1 MEGAK
6 SVTGIVRGCGMRK
19 PGGLYVCS
27 GLSPYGAPL
36 QSFIIDPAIPYN
48 GEPFRAPI
56 VIEKEGKKHIMLWVG
71 AEYYPYCSDYLEEVR
86 QYGASKRVPNNF
98 PIEELEE
105 GSMLFLV
112 HPKGIIEDFEYLPTV
127 EFCPKDIQA
136 HREENKE
143 CCLGHSYQIAEPTVG
158 LDTRKLGDTKYKV
171 YPHSMSSQE
180 YEFTA
185 GIFLRLPIT
194 HFDHI
199 LVKGKANS
207 KITGKTTKLPVNLE
221 KD

>member
-1 MEGAK
+1 MYDGAPYEAK
-6 SVTGIVRGCGMRK
+6 VSRTVRSGGKQLLKGMSVTYR
-19 PGGLYVCS
+19 Y
-27 GLSPYGAPL
+27 
-36 QSFIIDPAIPYN
+36 
-48 GEPFRAPI
+48 
-56 VIEKEGKKHIMLWVG
+56 
-71 AEYYPYCSDYLEEVR
+71 
-86 QYGASKRVPNNF
+86 
-98 PIEELEE
+98 
-105 GSMLFLV
+105 
-112 HPKGIIEDFEYLPTV
+112 
-127 EFCPKDIQA
+127 
-136 HREENKE
+136 
-143 CCLGHSYQIAEPTVG
+143 YQIAEPTVG